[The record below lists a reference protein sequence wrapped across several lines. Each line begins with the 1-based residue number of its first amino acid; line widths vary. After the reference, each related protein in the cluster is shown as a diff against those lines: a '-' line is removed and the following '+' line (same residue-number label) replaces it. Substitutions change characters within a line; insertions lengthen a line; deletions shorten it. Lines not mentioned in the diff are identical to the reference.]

1 MNTNSRRPLIGIPSG
16 SFPSSDPG
24 VKTFRYNGN
33 YTAALAAAGAA
44 PVAIPLNV
52 DEDALVALFDRLDG
66 LCLAGGGDID
76 PARYGEEAQPGLREV
91 DPARDAVE
99 LWLARQA
106 LDRDLPLLAI
116 CRGIQLLNVA
126 AGGTL
131 YQDVPS
137 QRPGSVRHDN
147 KLAESPW
154 ERPVHAVQVAAESR
168 LASHL
173 AACDLRT
180 NSFHHQAVRQVGA
193 GLEPV
198 AWAEDGL
205 VEAVEVPGRRFACG
219 VQWHPEAMTRVDASA
234 RRLFEAFVQAAAS

>member
-1 MNTNSRRPLIGIPSG
+1 MLNTNSRRPMIGIPSG

-33 YTAALAAAGAA
+33 YTAALAGAV

-52 DEDALVALFDRLDG
+52 DEDALAALFGRLDG

-76 PARYGEEAQPGLREV
+76 PARYGEEAQPVLREV

-99 LWLARQA
+99 LWLARRA
-106 LDRDLPLLAI
+106 LESDLPLLAI

-147 KLAESPW
+147 KLAETPW
-154 ERPVHAVQVAAESR
+154 EQPVHAVRVAAESR
-168 LASHL
+168 LAGQL
-173 AACDLRT
+173 GVCD
-180 NSFHHQAVRQVGA
+180 
-193 GLEPV
+193 
-198 AWAEDGL
+198 
-205 VEAVEVPGRRFACG
+205 
-219 VQWHPEAMTRVDASA
+219 
-234 RRLFEAFVQAAAS
+234 